1 MREYTECS
9 AFSLLVSTRFACLLE
24 EPAQDDDI
32 PLGDRILSLFEDV
45 TLPCD
50 TLTFVSCLLPC
61 RSRSRSRCCR
71 VFLDGVIP
79 LADDPWNRWRH
90 HCHR

>member
-50 TLTFVSCLLPC
+50 TLTSVSCLLPQFVLVLVW
-61 RSRSRSRCCR
+61 CR